1 MKEKSLKPL
10 LVIVVLGFMTSFSLA
25 QTLTVFA
32 ASSLTE
38 AFQSLAKTFES
49 EHEGVSIDFNFAGSS
64 TLSTQIAQGAPAD
77 IFASANMQQME
88 LVVDAGLAEA
98 EPTLF
103 AANRLVLITP
113 SDSSLSSL
121 EDLSQQGIRL
131 VLAASE
137 VPVGGYAR
145 EALERMNT
153 AFGADFSKEV
163 LANLVSE
170 ESNVRQVAAKVEL
183 GEADAAIV
191 YATDAAILSQV
202 KTINIPDEYNVLATY
217 PIAIIKETKQLEL
230 AQAFLAFLLSDQGQ
244 ELLKK
249 QGFQT
254 LP

>member
-1 MKEKSLKPL
+1 
-10 LVIVVLGFMTSFSLA
+10 MTSFSLA

>member
-88 LVVDAGLAEA
+88 LVVGAGLAEA